1 MVPLRN
7 FSRRVYRNVPKEE
20 KEKERASHPQS
31 LSLSLSF
38 SLTSC
43 GKILTGKHFGQ
54 LALAIKVN
62 FSPDKFVKVEKESP
76 QNILVIF
83 WFCSWT
89 GSQVVKNF

>member
-20 KEKERASHPQS
+20 KGKRTGESFT
-31 LSLSLSF
+31 LSFSLSF

-43 GKILTGKHFGQ
+43 GKILAEKHFGQ

-83 WFCSWT
+83 
-89 GSQVVKNF
+89 